1 MQNDN
6 GRLNF
11 GARIDNSQLRT
22 DAQESK
28 RVLNGIGT
36 TAKHEGYEIDKAM
49 GKIGS
54 SIAAVFA
61 VSKLKDFAKQVAV
74 VRGEFQQ
81 LEIAFQTMLGSKA
94 EADKLMSQLIQ
105 TAVITPFNMSDV
117 ANAAKLLLAYGVEAD
132 KVNETL
138 IRLGDIAAG
147 LSIPINDLAY
157 LYGTTM
163 VQGRMYTQDL
173 NQFLGRGIPLAEELA
188 KQFGVTKNKVKS
200 LVEEG
205 KVGFPEVEKAIISL
219 TSEGGKFGGLMEAQS
234 KSITGQI
241 SNIEDQIEQMF
252 NEIGKSSEGA
262 IGTALN
268 GVSSIIGHWK
278 EIGKVILIAV
288 TAYGT
293 YKAALIAM
301 NVIQKISNT
310 LTAEAALQ
318 QRLAAMS
325 GIALSQ
331 AEAIAAARTT
341 LLTAAWNGLK
351 VAIMSNPIGL
361 ILGVLAG
368 AATAIGLF
376 SSETS
381 EAATM
386 SEKFG
391 ESAAKEISRL
401 KTLATTYN
409 GLTEGT
415 STHKKVLE
423 ELNGILEEYG
433 IAQIKEGDNIDTVNA
448 KREQAIELIKREA
461 IERQRANNLDQ
472 GEQDYQ
478 KGISDAQSE
487 MAKQFESAMTVNSVG
502 WVSANDEI
510 RKNAKSIQ
518 AIIGD
523 AVQENISEIAGKTGD
538 EYQKGLDKIYA
549 TIQQKMRIIGISE
562 KTISE
567 QWVTDDLFNHQHIIQ
582 NFIDKLQNLTEEHNR
597 YNDAVNKSADAD
609 RQAAEDTMTFSDR
622 VAATQRSLRGAT
634 NDVHTLYKNI
644 QNLMSKYKY
653 NTLGF
658 TVTFNAKVPKW
669 MSNMKLP
676 ELQRLAANFS
686 ALGDQAAKVKKGG
699 LNVNGKW
706 YTTQQLLQ
714 RGADYAQAAE
724 NRQNE
729 AEKKQRDLEA
739 SKKESK
745 RKNEQATRKSE
756 EERKRIADQTADRNK
771 AIQKYKENVIE
782 QNKQAEL
789 DIAQQQIEN
798 MEDGY
803 EKQRKQIEIHYERL
817 IEENKKREKQM
828 VDAIA
833 DNKVNE
839 WLNANPKAT
848 KQQQVNY
855 RKSLTD
861 LNSKNHLTLSD
872 LSAEQQE
879 ALAAY
884 EEIANKIKKKEL
896 EALYGTGQQAMLD
909 YLSKY
914 GSFQEQKYAIASE
927 YAEKIKEVQRSSDTE
942 EQKAWKI
949 KGLQAEQKREEQTIE
964 TNAIMSKIDWYQVFG
979 NVGGI
984 MKNTLAPLLEE
995 LKSFTKTDKFQSL
1008 EVDQQKQ
1015 IVDAME
1021 KIRSQVGNTAD
1032 LGWKDLARD
1041 ITDYQTAL
1049 QDASQATHAYEKL
1062 QAEYAPKIKEAQEK
1076 LDKAKRSN
1084 DQKGIDEASTE
1095 LNGFV
1100 QILSEGGD
1108 KVTQANKKVTSSGQ
1122 QLAQTTKGVT
1132 QPIDDIHNF
1141 LQTTGLS
1148 ELQSLWD
1155 SFNQIKG
1162 AVNGIKALK
1171 EAANGA
1177 KEISEGTKETADAL
1191 GDAGKVV
1198 VDSLSEGLSKAGF
1211 IGQIIAAV
1219 LKILD
1224 VLKGGVGPMIS
1235 SVVDS
1240 ILGAVAD
1247 ILKNILSGEFLKQI
1261 FSSLIKG
1268 VGNIINSIIGSLGHL
1283 LSFGALSGNMG
1294 DWFTGSNAKK
1304 VSETTERLTN
1314 QNEALQHSIDK
1325 LKDSIDKSY
1334 GGKAISDYKEA
1345 KKAQELKNEN
1355 LRNILTTQQ
1364 GYHGSHHSNAY
1375 YWNMSDDFTKM
1386 VNDLLGTALR
1396 GSKWSD
1402 WAQLTAEQM
1411 EKIRTYL
1418 PQVWSSMLEQGEY
1431 DKSEYFEQYA
1441 DEAGKLKELTDQI
1454 RENLLNT
1461 SFESLRDSF
1470 IDSLMDMSK
1479 SAEDFTDNFSEM
1491 MQKALLRAAISN
1503 KFDKQIKAW
1512 YEQIT
1517 DDMQDEDGNYKELT
1531 EEQIN
1536 SYKSQWDAI
1545 TKQMIAERDRIAN
1558 ITGYTGDTDSGREAS
1573 SKGIA
1578 SASQESIDELNGR
1591 MTAIQGHTY
1600 NINENTKMLLQSTNL
1615 ILRSVQ
1621 NIERH
1626 TEDIPDRL
1634 STMESNIKSVKDT
1647 VNDIALK
1654 GIKIKA

>member
-1 MQNDN
+1 M
-6 GRLNF
+6 NF
-11 GARIDNSQLRT
+11 GASIDNSQLRT

-28 RVLNGIGT
+28 RILHGIGT
-36 TAKHEGYEIDKAM
+36 TAKQDGNEIDNAM
-49 GKIGS
+49 KKIGS

-117 ANAAKLLLAYGVEAD
+117 ANSAKQLLAYGVQAD

-173 NQFLGRGIPLAEELA
+173 NQFLGRGIPLTEELA

-219 TSEGGKFGGLMEAQS
+219 TSEGSKFGGLMEAQS

-268 GVSSIIGHWK
+268 GVSSIIEHWK
-278 EIGKVILIAV
+278 EIGKVILIAAA
-288 TAYGT
+288 AYGT

-318 QRLAAMS
+318 QKLAAMS

-341 LLTAAWNGLK
+341 LLAAAWNGLK

-361 ILGVLAG
+361 VLGVLAG

-381 EAATM
+381 EAVTM

-409 GLTEGT
+409 GLTEGA

-448 KREQAIELIKREA
+448 KREQAIELIKQEA

-472 GEQDYQ
+472 GEQTYQ
-478 KGISDAQSE
+478 EAIKDAQDTLNTQLKN
-487 MAKQFESAMTVNSVG
+487 AESGKSFLGFMWT
-502 WVSANDEI
+502 SANEEI
-510 RKNAKSIQ
+510 RKNAD
-518 AIIGD
+518 AISNIVGQT
-523 AVQENISEIAGKTGD
+523 VQDNLSLIANKTGE
-538 EYQKGLDKIYA
+538 EYDKGLQQIYSKIND
-549 TIQQKMRIIGISE
+549 KMRTIGISE
-562 KTISE
+562 KTIA
-567 QWVTDDLFNHQHIIQ
+567 QAWTDDGFFTKTFAIQ
-582 NFIDKLQNLTEEHNR
+582 AYINAVQDASEEHDR
-597 YNDAVNKSADAD
+597 YNDAINKVSDAE
-609 RQAAEDTMTFSDR
+609 RKAAEDTMTFSDR
-622 VAATQRSLRGAT
+622 VAATQRSLRGAAD
-634 NDVHTLYKNI
+634 DVHGLYKRI
-644 QNLMSKYKY
+644 KDLMSKYNQ
-653 NTLGF
+653 NTIGF
-658 TVTFNAKVPKW
+658 TITFDAEVPKW
-669 MSNMKLP
+669 MTNIKIP

-686 ALGDQAAKVKKGG
+686 ALGDQAAKSKRGG
-699 LNVNGKW
+699 MYVNGKW
-706 YTTQQLLQ
+706 FTTQQLLQ

-729 AEKKQRDLEA
+729 AEKKQRDLDATE
-739 SKKESK
+739 KERK
-745 RKNEQATRKSE
+745 RKNEQAARKSE
-756 EERKRIADQTADRNK
+756 DERKRIADQTADRNK

-828 VDAIA
+828 VDALA

-848 KQQQVNY
+848 KQQQMDY

-861 LNSKNHLTLSD
+861 LDSKNHLTLSD

-884 EEIANKIKKKEL
+884 EEIANKIKTKEL
-896 EALYGTGQQAMLD
+896 ETLYGTGQQAMLD

-927 YAEKIKEVQRSSDTE
+927 YAEKIKAVQRSSDTE

-949 KGLQAEQKREEQTIE
+949 KGLQAEQKKEEQTIE

-984 MKNTLAPLLEE
+984 MKNTLTPLLEE

-1041 ITDYQTAL
+1041 LTDYQTAL
-1049 QDASQATHAYEKL
+1049 QDATQATLAYEKL

-1076 LDKAKRSN
+1076 LNKAKKSN
-1084 DQKGIDEASTE
+1084 DQKGIDEANTE
-1095 LNGFV
+1095 LNDFV

-1122 QLAQTTKGVT
+1122 QLAQTTKGVM

-1162 AVNGIKALK
+1162 AVDGIKALK
-1171 EAANGA
+1171 EVANGA
-1177 KEISEGTKETADAL
+1177 KEISEGTKEAADAL
-1191 GDAGKVV
+1191 GDAGKIVG
-1198 VDSLSEGLSKAGF
+1198 DSLSEGLSKSEF
-1211 IGQIIAAV
+1211 IGRIIAAV

-1224 VLKGGVGPMIS
+1224 VLKDGIGTVIS
-1235 SVVDS
+1235 SLIDS
-1240 ILGAVAD
+1240 ILGSVAGM
-1247 ILKNILSGEFLKQI
+1247 LKNLLSGEFLKQI

-1304 VSETTERLTN
+1304 VSDTTERLTN

-1355 LRNILTTQQ
+1355 LRDILTTQQ

-1396 GSKWSD
+1396 GNKWSD

-1418 PQVWSSMLEQGEY
+1418 PQVWSSMLEQGKY

-1461 SFESLRDSF
+1461 SFDSLRDSF

-1479 SAEDFTDNFSEM
+1479 SAEDFTDDFSEM

-1536 SYKSQWDAI
+1536 SYKSRWDAI
-1545 TKQMIAERDRIAN
+1545 TQQMIAERDRIAD
-1558 ITGYTGDTDSGREAS
+1558 ITGYTGDTDNGREAS

-1621 NIERH
+1621 NIDRH
-1626 TEDIPDRL
+1626 TEELPDRM
-1634 STMESNIKSVKDT
+1634 SSMESDIKSVKDT